1 MSTTTLSDLLS
12 IFIAHVYLLELEDGD
27 VVEEI
32 VLDAVVDVG
41 DLRDV
46 ENAAFVQKV
55 FLQFRPTA
63 DHQLPCFA
71 VI

>member
-1 MSTTTLSDLLS
+1 MFYD
-12 IFIAHVYLLELEDGD
+12 IINVYLLELKDGD

-55 FLQFRPTA
+55 FLQFSPTA
-63 DHQLPCFA
+63 DHQLPCLA